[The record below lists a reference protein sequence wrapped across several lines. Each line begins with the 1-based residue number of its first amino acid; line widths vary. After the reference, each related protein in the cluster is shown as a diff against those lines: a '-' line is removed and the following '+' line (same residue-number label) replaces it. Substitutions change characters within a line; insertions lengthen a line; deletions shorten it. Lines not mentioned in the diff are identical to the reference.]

1 MRYRLK
7 CGGKPRRKAFA
18 GADGAIMAAATLA
31 ASAANVAAQG
41 RSASTQAKAME
52 DNAKAQAKAIE
63 RQTSNNNQLQ
73 QEYIQFSKE
82 QNKLLRDQQQ
92 EIQTTL
98 QQLAGQENMNS
109 RLDAGK
115 IILRNGGIGNKRRL
129 TNTFYGGASQPFR
142 VTDGGG
148 VLPIQV
154 NNNGYG
160 LYEIIGN
167 DHEHYHKT
175 KNGKNKTGV
184 GIKFNDGSIV
194 EGEGNQ
200 NSNQGELLYVTPQDA
215 MFISKHSI
223 KGFNPTEAVKQGMHP
238 QQAFNIQQNIKNIN
252 GIADDGGKL
261 PRRRSI
267 AKYGI
272 LDELRDALFTRRG
285 LARGIRE
292 FSQGNPLAPGMFDG
306 IADMIEGNQGE
317 PVYGIDSKGNK
328 HFLGYKPN
336 NDNENALFSII
347 SGPAS
352 KMVKPIKLTQIPINR
367 LRNENSKIAA
377 NYLNKLDYQFNS
389 ENPNLFSSELKGIP
403 INLKTNKPINLS
415 KLASIRFG
423 IQKDLRGSSTGLADN
438 IRILSRNMTT
448 GLNDATTILR
458 SNLYSPS
465 IKNRA
470 QKALDNIIQQVKN
483 KQELRHNKKL
493 WNEAAKEWQQVGTT
507 ADVYN
512 RINPIINN
520 TSRLSLNSAKSF
532 ISNNKKV
539 IGYTG
544 GALGTIG
551 LGSYLGN
558 KTVNWDSDAKHKPIT
573 IDNNAAH
580 PYIDS
585 YRQDQAQQAQQTRQ
599 PQQVQQTN
607 INPIDSIKYDTIKT
621 NNARQDSTNVR
632 SVVQGKQA
640 TNVNTQKQINTTQ
653 AKQDAVNNNTT
664 KVYKNFNEAFDAAIA
679 RGDKTFIFGGLE
691 YAAKKAKGDDS
702 RNRRWGARRTE
713 QVMSKYK
720 SWKDYLNRDDKRKM
734 KCGGRIKAKDG
745 NFWNTYGGSIYNGA
759 GNIGGGLL
767 SLVGGIIAGNKIGKS
782 YKNASNILTNA
793 YSQMHGIN
801 PSIIRK
807 DDFNTG
813 HAIAAIQSADTNVN
827 PVLERIRRNASYES
841 NNINR
846 NTLSSAARQ
855 QRLAGINDRML
866 QRFSEAYANKHN
878 QDQQITQ
885 ANMQRIQEASNTNA
899 QLDSQA
905 MSNYNQLRAQIAMYN
920 NDIENNKIAGIGQ
933 AQADALTNSAT
944 IRGNALQQGLTAL
957 GSGIASAAG
966 GFANAWQANKE
977 YKNNFNNAMLSAQP
991 AGLVAYATYT
1001 NNRDMAE
1008 NLYNDYVNSDNPVLQ
1023 RYATS
1028 LNNKFGFNK
1037 NKRISLNNNSSNNSS
1052 NSVSIPWLKGNIRT
1066 IYGI

>member
-41 RSASTQAKAME
+41 RAASTQAKAME

-63 RQTSNNNQLQ
+63 RQTNNNNQLQ

-129 TNTFYGGASQPFR
+129 SNTFYGGASQPFR

-200 NSNQGELLYVTPQDA
+200 NSNQGELLYVTPQNA

-238 QQAFNIQQNIKNIN
+238 QQAFNIQQNIKNMN

-292 FSQGNPLAPGMFDG
+292 FSQGNPLAPGMLDG

-328 HFLGYKPN
+328 HFIGYKPN
-336 NDNENALFSII
+336 NDNENAGLGLIGGPSNKLGVYASQI
-347 SGPAS
+347 S
-352 KMVKPIKLTQIPINR
+352 KPIRQ
-367 LRNENSKIAA
+367 
-377 NYLNKLDYQFNS
+377 NYLGKVLN
-389 ENPNLFSSELKGIP
+389 
-403 INLKTNKPINLS
+403 
-415 KLASIRFG
+415 
-423 IQKDLRGSSTGLADN
+423 N
-438 IRILSRNMTT
+438 IGRILRQDASTDRGRAINQASR
-448 GLNDATTILR
+448 ILR
-458 SNLYSPS
+458 QDASTDRGRAIFDY
-465 IKNRA
+465 IKNG
-470 QKALDNIIQQVKN
+470 I
-483 KQELRHNKKL
+483 
-493 WNEAAKEWQQVGTT
+493 
-507 ADVYN
+507 
-512 RINPIINN
+512 
-520 TSRLSLNSAKSF
+520 NSAKSF

-558 KTVNWDSDAKHKPIT
+558 KTVNWDSHAKHKPIT
-573 IDNNAAH
+573 INNNAAH

-585 YRQDQAQQAQQTRQ
+585 YRQDQVQQTKQTRQ

-607 INPIDSIKYDTIKT
+607 INPIDSIKYDTIRT
-621 NNARQDSTNVR
+621 NNARQDSTNIR

-653 AKQDAVNNNTT
+653 AKQDAINNNTT

-745 NFWNTYGGSIYNGA
+745 FWNTYGGSIYNGA

-1028 LNNKFGFNK
+1028 LNNKFRFNK
-1037 NKRISLNNNSSNNSS
+1037 NKRISLNNNSSNNNF
-1052 NSVSIPWLKGNIRT
+1052 NSVSIPWLTGNMRT
-1066 IYGI
+1066 IYGL

>member
-31 ASAANVAAQG
+31 ASAANVAAQN

-129 TNTFYGGASQPFR
+129 TNTFYGGASKPFR

-223 KGFNPTEAVKQGMHP
+223 NGFNPTKAVQQGMHP
-238 QQAFNIQQNIKNIN
+238 QQAFNIQQNIKNMN
-252 GIADDGGKL
+252 GIADDGSKL

-367 LRNENSKIAA
+367 LRNENSKTVA
-377 NYLNKLDYQFNS
+377 NYLNKLDYQFKS
-389 ENPNLFSSELKGIP
+389 ETPNLFNSELKGIP
-403 INLKTNKPINLS
+403 INLKTNEPINLS

-438 IRILSRNMTT
+438 IRILSKNMTT
-448 GLNDATTILR
+448 GLNDATTILK

-465 IKNRA
+465 IKNKA
-470 QKALDNIIQQVKN
+470 QKALDNF
-483 KQELRHNKKL
+483 
-493 WNEAAKEWQQVGTT
+493 
-507 ADVYN
+507 
-512 RINPIINN
+512 
-520 TSRLSLNSAKSF
+520 RLSLNPTKSF
-532 ISNNKKV
+532 ISNNKNKIV

-544 GALGTIG
+544 GVLGAIG

-558 KTVNWDSDAKHKPIT
+558 KIVNWYSDAKHKPIT
-573 IDNNAAH
+573 INNNAAH

-607 INPIDSIKYDTIKT
+607 INPIDSIKYDTIRT
-621 NNARQDSTNVR
+621 NNTRQDSTNVR
-632 SVVQGKQA
+632 SVVQRKQA
-640 TNVNTQKQINTTQ
+640 TNVNTQKQITPKQ
-653 AKQDAVNNNTT
+653 AQQDAINNNTT

-720 SWKDYLNRDDKRKM
+720 SWKDYLSRDDKRKM

-1037 NKRISLNNNSSNNSS
+1037 NKRITLNNNSSNNSS
-1052 NSVSIPWLKGNIRT
+1052 NSVSIPWLTGNMRT
-1066 IYGI
+1066 IYGL

>member
-63 RQTSNNNQLQ
+63 RQTNNNNQLQ

-167 DHEHYHKT
+167 DHKHYHKT

-223 KGFNPTEAVKQGMHP
+223 NGFNPTEAVKQGMHP
-238 QQAFNIQQNIKNIN
+238 QQAFNIQQSIKNMN

-272 LDELRDALFTRRG
+272 LDELRDALFTKRG

-352 KMVKPIKLTQIPINR
+352 KMVKPLKLAQIPISR

-377 NYLNKLDYQFNS
+377 NYLNKLDYQFKS
-389 ENPNLFSSELKGIP
+389 ETPNLFSNNVFENAGSNFGINQTRTIP
-403 INLKTNKPINLS
+403 INKRKLVEYRRQFRDDRFKQWMESILKPAKPVDAITHASRNKQLDKELYKLQLQDLKTKGINKVN
-415 KLASIRFG
+415 
-423 IQKDLRGSSTGLADN
+423 T
-438 IRILSRNMTT
+438 
-448 GLNDATTILR
+448 
-458 SNLYSPS
+458 
-465 IKNRA
+465 
-470 QKALDNIIQQVKN
+470 V
-483 KQELRHNKKL
+483 
-493 WNEAAKEWQQVGTT
+493 
-507 ADVYN
+507 
-512 RINPIINN
+512 INP
-520 TSRLSLNSAKSF
+520 AKSF
-532 ISNNKKV
+532 ISNNKKI

-551 LGSYLGN
+551 LGTYLGN
-558 KTVNWDSDAKHKPIT
+558 KTVNWDSNAKHKPIT
-573 IDNNAAH
+573 INNNAAH

-585 YRQDQAQQAQQTRQ
+585 YRQDQARQAQQTRQ
-599 PQQVQQTN
+599 SQQVQQTN
-607 INPIDSIKYDTIKT
+607 INPIDSIKYDTIRT
-621 NNARQDSTNVR
+621 NNTRQDSTNVR

-640 TNVNTQKQINTTQ
+640 TNVNAQKQITPKQ
-653 AKQDAVNNNTT
+653 AQQDAINNNTT

-691 YAAKKAKGDDS
+691 YAAKKSKGDDS

-713 QVMSKYK
+713 KVMSKYK
-720 SWKDYLNRDDKRKM
+720 SWKDYLSRDDKRKM

-745 NFWNTYGGSIYNGA
+745 FWNTYGGSIYNGA

-905 MSNYNQLRAQIAMYN
+905 MNNYNQLRAQIAMYN

-1037 NKRISLNNNSSNNSS
+1037 NKRISLNNSSM
-1052 NSVSIPWLKGNIRT
+1052 PWLKGDIRT
-1066 IYGI
+1066 IYGL

>member
-31 ASAANVAAQG
+31 ASAANVAAQS

-63 RQTSNNNQLQ
+63 RQTNNNNQLQ

-184 GIKFNDGSIV
+184 GIKFSDGSIV

-223 KGFNPTEAVKQGMHP
+223 NGFNPTEAVKQGMHP
-238 QQAFNIQQNIKNIN
+238 QQAFNIQQNIKNMN

-292 FSQGNPLAPGMFDG
+292 FSQGNPLAPGMLDG

-328 HFLGYKPN
+328 HFIGYKPN
-336 NDNENALFSII
+336 NNNENALFSII

-352 KMVKPIKLTQIPINR
+352 KMVKPIELAQIPISR
-367 LRNENSKIAA
+367 LRSKNSKNIA
-377 NYLNKLDYQFNS
+377 NYLNKLNYQFKS
-389 ENPNLFSSELKGIP
+389 ETPNLFSSELKGIP

-465 IKNRA
+465 IKN
-470 QKALDNIIQQVKN
+470 
-483 KQELRHNKKL
+483 
-493 WNEAAKEWQQVGTT
+493 
-507 ADVYN
+507 
-512 RINPIINN
+512 
-520 TSRLSLNSAKSF
+520 TSRRSLNSAKSF
-532 ISNNKKV
+532 ISNNHNKII
-539 IGYTG
+539 IGYIG
-544 GALGTIG
+544 GGLGTIG

-558 KTVNWDSDAKHKPIT
+558 KIVNWDSNTKHKPIT
-573 IDNNAAH
+573 INNNVAH

-585 YRQDQAQQAQQTRQ
+585 YRQDQVQQAQQTRQ

-607 INPIDSIKYDTIKT
+607 VNTIDSIKYDTIRT
-621 NNARQDSTNVR
+621 NSNRQDSTNVR

-653 AKQDAVNNNTT
+653 AKQDAINNNTT

-801 PSIIRK
+801 PSIIKK

-1023 RYATS
+1023 RYTTS

-1052 NSVSIPWLKGNIRT
+1052 NSVSIPWLTGNMRT
-1066 IYGI
+1066 IYGL

>member
-7 CGGKPRRKAFA
+7 CGGKPRKKAFA

-31 ASAANVAAQG
+31 ASAANVVAQS

-63 RQTSNNNQLQ
+63 KQTNNNNQLQ

-92 EIQTTL
+92 EMQTTL

-129 TNTFYGGASQPFR
+129 SNTFYGGASQPFR

-148 VLPIQV
+148 VLPIQI

-223 KGFNPTEAVKQGMHP
+223 NGFNPTEAVKQGMHP
-238 QQAFNIQQNIKNIN
+238 QQAFNIQQNIKNMN
-252 GIADDGGKL
+252 GINDDGSKL

-267 AKYGI
+267 AKYGV
-272 LDELRDALFTRRG
+272 LDELRNALFTRKG
-285 LARGIRE
+285 LAQGIRE
-292 FSQGNPLAPGMFDG
+292 FSQGNPIAPGMLNNF
-306 IADMIEGNQGE
+306 ADMIEGNQGE

-336 NDNENALFSII
+336 NNNENALFSII

-352 KMVKPIKLTQIPINR
+352 KMVKPISSPLINIDR
-367 LRNENSKIAA
+367 LRSENNKKIA
-377 NYLNKLDYQFNS
+377 NYLNKLDYQFKS
-389 ENPNLFSSELKGIP
+389 ETPNLFSNNVFKNAGSNFGINQPKTMPINKRKLVEYRQQFRDDRFRPWMESILKPAKPVDPVIHASRNKALNKELYKLQLQDLKTKGI
-403 INLKTNKPINLS
+403 NKVN
-415 KLASIRFG
+415 
-423 IQKDLRGSSTGLADN
+423 
-438 IRILSRNMTT
+438 
-448 GLNDATTILR
+448 TI
-458 SNLYSPS
+458 
-465 IKNRA
+465 
-470 QKALDNIIQQVKN
+470 
-483 KQELRHNKKL
+483 
-493 WNEAAKEWQQVGTT
+493 
-507 ADVYN
+507 
-512 RINPIINN
+512 INP
-520 TSRLSLNSAKSF
+520 AKSF
-532 ISNNKKV
+532 IFNNKKD
-539 IGYTG
+539 IG
-544 GALGTIG
+544 LTIG
-551 LGSYLGN
+551 AGLGIPTLTMYLGN
-558 KTVNWDSDAKHKPIT
+558 KIIDQIDNKHKPIT

-585 YRQDQAQQAQQTRQ
+585 YRQNQAQQVQQTRQ
-599 PQQVQQTN
+599 HQQVQQTN
-607 INPIDSIKYDTIKT
+607 INPIDSIKYDTIRT
-621 NNARQDSTNVR
+621 NSNRQDSTNVR
-632 SVVQGKQA
+632 PVVQTKQV
-640 TNVNTQKQINTTQ
+640 TNVNTQKQITPKQ
-653 AKQDAVNNNTT
+653 AQQDAINNNTT

-679 RGDKTFIFGGLE
+679 RGDKTFTFGGLE
-691 YAAKKAKGDDS
+691 YAAIKVKGDDS

-720 SWKDYLNRDDKRKM
+720 SWKDYLDREDKRKM
-734 KCGGRIKAKDG
+734 KYGGRIKAKDG
-745 NFWNTYGGSIYNGA
+745 FWNTYGGSIYNGA

-885 ANMQRIQEASNTNA
+885 ANMQRIQEASYANA
-899 QLDSQA
+899 QLNSQA

-944 IRGNALQQGLTAL
+944 IRGNALQQGLNAL

-977 YKNNFNNAMLSAQP
+977 YKNNFNNTMLSAQP

-1008 NLYNDYVNSDNPVLQ
+1008 NLYNDYSNSDNPVLQ
-1023 RYATS
+1023 RYAIN
-1028 LNNKFGFNK
+1028 LNNKFGFTKNNNK
-1037 NKRISLNNNSSNNSS
+1037 NKDIM
-1052 NSVSIPWLKGNIRT
+1052 PWLKGNIRT
-1066 IYGI
+1066 IYGL

>member
-31 ASAANVAAQG
+31 ASAANVAAQN

-129 TNTFYGGASQPFR
+129 SNTFYGGASQPFR

-223 KGFNPTEAVKQGMHP
+223 KGFNPTKAVQQGMHP
-238 QQAFNIQQNIKNIN
+238 QQAFNIQQNIKNMN

-261 PRRRSI
+261 PRRSI

-292 FSQGNPLAPGMFDG
+292 FSQGNPLASGMFDG

-352 KMVKPIKLTQIPINR
+352 KMVKPIKLTQIPINE
-367 LRNENSKIAA
+367 LRNENNKIVA
-377 NYLNKLDYQFNS
+377 NYLNKLDYQFKN
-389 ENPNLFSSELKGIP
+389 ETPNLFSNNVFKNAGSNFGINQTRIMPINKRKLVEYRRQFRDDRFKQWMESILKPAKPVDAITHASRNKQLDKELYKLSLQDLKTKGI
-403 INLKTNKPINLS
+403 NKVN
-415 KLASIRFG
+415 
-423 IQKDLRGSSTGLADN
+423 T
-438 IRILSRNMTT
+438 
-448 GLNDATTILR
+448 
-458 SNLYSPS
+458 
-465 IKNRA
+465 
-470 QKALDNIIQQVKN
+470 V
-483 KQELRHNKKL
+483 
-493 WNEAAKEWQQVGTT
+493 
-507 ADVYN
+507 
-512 RINPIINN
+512 INP
-520 TSRLSLNSAKSF
+520 AKSF

-573 IDNNAAH
+573 INNNAAH

-585 YRQDQAQQAQQTRQ
+585 YRQDQAQQAKQTRQ

-607 INPIDSIKYDTIKT
+607 INPIDSIKYDTIRT

-640 TNVNTQKQINTTQ
+640 TNVNTQKQITPKQ
-653 AKQDAVNNNTT
+653 AQQDAINNNTI
-664 KVYKNFNEAFDAAIA
+664 KVYKNFNEAFDTAIA
-679 RGDKTFIFGGLE
+679 RGDKTFTFGGLE
-691 YAAKKAKGDDS
+691 YAAIKAKGDDS

-1023 RYATS
+1023 RYATF

-1052 NSVSIPWLKGNIRT
+1052 NSVSIPWLTGNMRT
-1066 IYGI
+1066 IYGL

>member
-31 ASAANVAAQG
+31 ASAANVAAQN

-129 TNTFYGGASQPFR
+129 TNTFYGGASKPFR

-223 KGFNPTEAVKQGMHP
+223 NGFNPTKAVQQGMHP
-238 QQAFNIQQNIKNIN
+238 QQAFNIQQNIKNMN
-252 GIADDGGKL
+252 GIADDGSKL

-285 LARGIRE
+285 LARSIRE

-367 LRNENSKIAA
+367 LRNENSKTVA
-377 NYLNKLDYQFNS
+377 NYLNKLDYQFKS
-389 ENPNLFSSELKGIP
+389 ETPNLFNSELKGIP
-403 INLKTNKPINLS
+403 INLKTNEPINLS

-438 IRILSRNMTT
+438 IRILSKNMTT
-448 GLNDATTILR
+448 GLNDATTILK

-465 IKNRA
+465 IKNKA
-470 QKALDNIIQQVKN
+470 QKALDNF
-483 KQELRHNKKL
+483 
-493 WNEAAKEWQQVGTT
+493 
-507 ADVYN
+507 
-512 RINPIINN
+512 
-520 TSRLSLNSAKSF
+520 RLSLNPTKSF
-532 ISNNKKV
+532 ISNNKNKIV

-544 GALGTIG
+544 GVLGAIG

-558 KTVNWDSDAKHKPIT
+558 KIVNWYSDAKHKPIT
-573 IDNNAAH
+573 INNNAAH

-585 YRQDQAQQAQQTRQ
+585 YRQDQIQQAQQAQQTRQ

-607 INPIDSIKYDTIKT
+607 INPIDSIKYDTIRT
-621 NNARQDSTNVR
+621 NNTRQDSTNVR

-640 TNVNTQKQINTTQ
+640 TNVNTQKQITPKQ
-653 AKQDAVNNNTT
+653 AQQDAINNNTT

-720 SWKDYLNRDDKRKM
+720 SWKDYLSRDDKRKM

-1037 NKRISLNNNSSNNSS
+1037 NKRITLNNNSSNNSS
-1052 NSVSIPWLKGNIRT
+1052 NSVSIPWLTGNMRT
-1066 IYGI
+1066 IYGL

>member
-31 ASAANVAAQG
+31 ASAANVAAQS

-63 RQTSNNNQLQ
+63 RQTNNNNQLQ

-92 EIQTTL
+92 EMQTTL

-167 DHEHYHKT
+167 DHKHYHKT

-184 GIKFNDGSIV
+184 GIKFSDGSIV

-238 QQAFNIQQNIKNIN
+238 QQAFNIQQNIKNMN

-292 FSQGNPLAPGMFDG
+292 FSQGNPLAPGMLDG

-328 HFLGYKPN
+328 HFIGYKPN
-336 NDNENALFSII
+336 NNNENALFSII

-352 KMVKPIKLTQIPINR
+352 KMVKPIELAQIPISR
-367 LRNENSKIAA
+367 LRNENSKIIA
-377 NYLNKLDYQFNS
+377 NYLNKLNYQFKS
-389 ENPNLFSSELKGIP
+389 ETPNLFSSKLKGIP
-403 INLKTNKPINLS
+403 INLKTNEPIDLS

-423 IQKDLRGSSTGLADN
+423 IQRDLRGSSTGLADN
-438 IRILSRNMTT
+438 IRILSKNMTT

-465 IKNRA
+465 IKN
-470 QKALDNIIQQVKN
+470 
-483 KQELRHNKKL
+483 
-493 WNEAAKEWQQVGTT
+493 
-507 ADVYN
+507 
-512 RINPIINN
+512 
-520 TSRLSLNSAKSF
+520 TSRRSLNSAKSF

-544 GALGTIG
+544 GTLAGALGAIG
-551 LGSYLGN
+551 SGLYLGN
-558 KTVNWDSDAKHKPIT
+558 KIVNWYSDAKHKPIT
-573 IDNNAAH
+573 IDNSAAH

-585 YRQDQAQQAQQTRQ
+585 YRQDQVQQAQQIRQ
-599 PQQVQQTN
+599 LQQVRQNN
-607 INPIDSIKYDTIKT
+607 INPIDSIKYDTIRT
-621 NNARQDSTNVR
+621 NSNRQDSTNVR

-653 AKQDAVNNNTT
+653 AKQDAINNNTT

-745 NFWNTYGGSIYNGA
+745 FWNTYGGSIYNGA

-899 QLDSQA
+899 QLDNQA

-957 GSGIASAAG
+957 GSGIGSAGG
-966 GFANAWQANKE
+966 GFANAWPANKE

-1028 LNNKFGFNK
+1028 LNNKFRFNK
-1037 NKRISLNNNSSNNSS
+1037 NKRISLNNNSFNNSS
-1052 NSVSIPWLKGNIRT
+1052 NSVSIPWLTGNRRT

>member
-31 ASAANVAAQG
+31 ASAANVAAQS

-92 EIQTTL
+92 EMQTTL

-129 TNTFYGGASQPFR
+129 TNTFYGGASKPFR

-167 DHEHYHKT
+167 DHKHYHKT

-223 KGFNPTEAVKQGMHP
+223 NGFNPTEAVKQGMHP
-238 QQAFNIQQNIKNIN
+238 QQAFNIQQSIKNMN

-272 LDELRDALFTRRG
+272 LDELRDALFTRKG

-292 FSQGNPLAPGMFDG
+292 FSQSNPLAPGMLDG
-306 IADMIEGNQGE
+306 VADMIEGNQGE

-352 KMVKPIKLTQIPINR
+352 KMVKPISSSLININR

-377 NYLNKLDYQFNS
+377 DYLNKLDYQFKS
-389 ENPNLFSSELKGIP
+389 ETPNLFSNNVFENAGSNFGINQTRTMPINKRKLVEYRRQFRDDRFKQWMESILKPAKPVDAITHASRNKQLDKELYKLQLQDLKTKGI
-403 INLKTNKPINLS
+403 NKVN
-415 KLASIRFG
+415 
-423 IQKDLRGSSTGLADN
+423 T
-438 IRILSRNMTT
+438 
-448 GLNDATTILR
+448 
-458 SNLYSPS
+458 
-465 IKNRA
+465 
-470 QKALDNIIQQVKN
+470 V
-483 KQELRHNKKL
+483 
-493 WNEAAKEWQQVGTT
+493 
-507 ADVYN
+507 
-512 RINPIINN
+512 INP
-520 TSRLSLNSAKSF
+520 AKSF
-532 ISNNKKV
+532 ISDNKKI

-551 LGSYLGN
+551 LGAYLGN
-558 KTVNWDSDAKHKPIT
+558 KTVNWDSNAKHKPIT
-573 IDNNAAH
+573 INNNAAY

-585 YRQDQAQQAQQTRQ
+585 YRQDQVQQAQQTRQ
-599 PQQVQQTN
+599 PQQVRQNN
-607 INPIDSIKYDTIKT
+607 INPIDSIKYDTIRT
-621 NNARQDSTNVR
+621 NNVRQDSTNVR
-632 SVVQGKQA
+632 SVVQGKQV
-640 TNVNTQKQINTTQ
+640 TNVNAQKQITPKQ
-653 AKQDAVNNNTT
+653 AQQDAINNNTT

-745 NFWNTYGGSIYNGA
+745 FWNTYGGSIYNGA

-966 GFANAWQANKE
+966 GFANAWQANRE

-1037 NKRISLNNNSSNNSS
+1037 NKRISLNNSSM
-1052 NSVSIPWLKGNIRT
+1052 PWLKGDIRT
-1066 IYGI
+1066 IYGL

>member
-31 ASAANVAAQG
+31 ASAANVAAQS

-63 RQTSNNNQLQ
+63 RQTNNNNQLQ

-92 EIQTTL
+92 EMQTTL

-129 TNTFYGGASQPFR
+129 SNIFYGGASQPFR

-154 NNNGYG
+154 NSNGYG

-175 KNGKNKTGV
+175 KTGKNKTGV

-238 QQAFNIQQNIKNIN
+238 QQAFNIQQNIKNMN

-285 LARGIRE
+285 LAKGIRE
-292 FSQGNPLAPGMFDG
+292 FSQGNPLAPGMFDS
-306 IADMIEGNQGE
+306 IVDMIEGNQGE

-328 HFLGYKPN
+328 HFIGYKPN

-352 KMVKPIKLTQIPINR
+352 RMVKPIKLAQI
-367 LRNENSKIAA
+367 
-377 NYLNKLDYQFNS
+377 
-389 ENPNLFSSELKGIP
+389 
-403 INLKTNKPINLS
+403 
-415 KLASIRFG
+415 
-423 IQKDLRGSSTGLADN
+423 
-438 IRILSRNMTT
+438 
-448 GLNDATTILR
+448 
-458 SNLYSPS
+458 
-465 IKNRA
+465 IKNKA

-493 WNEAAKEWQQVGTT
+493 WNEAAKEWQQAGTT

-558 KTVNWDSDAKHKPIT
+558 KTVNWDSNAKHKPIT
-573 IDNNAAH
+573 INNNTDH

-585 YRQDQAQQAQQTRQ
+585 YRQDQVQQAQQVRQ
-599 PQQVQQTN
+599 NN
-607 INPIDSIKYDTIKT
+607 INPIDSIKYDTIRT
-621 NNARQDSTNVR
+621 NNAKQDSINVR
-632 SVVQGKQA
+632 YVVQGKQA

-653 AKQDAVNNNTT
+653 AKQDAINNNTT

-691 YAAKKAKGDDS
+691 YTAKKAKGDDS

-720 SWKDYLNRDDKRKM
+720 SWKDYLSRDDKRKM

-827 PVLERIRRNASYES
+827 PVLERIRRNTSYES

-899 QLDSQA
+899 LLDNQA

-1028 LNNKFGFNK
+1028 LNNKFRFNK
-1037 NKRISLNNNSSNNSS
+1037 NKRISLNNNSSNNSF
-1052 NSVSIPWLKGNIRT
+1052 NSVSIPWLTGNMRT
-1066 IYGI
+1066 IYGL

>member
-31 ASAANVAAQG
+31 ASAANVAAQS

-63 RQTSNNNQLQ
+63 KQTSNNNQLQ

-92 EIQTTL
+92 EMQTTL

-129 TNTFYGGASQPFR
+129 TNTFYGGTSQPFR

-148 VLPIQV
+148 VLPIQI

-223 KGFNPTEAVKQGMHP
+223 NGFNPTEAVKQGMHP
-238 QQAFNIQQNIKNIN
+238 QQAFNIQQNIKNMN
-252 GIADDGGKL
+252 GINDDGSKL

-272 LDELRDALFTRRG
+272 LDELRDALFTRKG
-285 LARGIRE
+285 LAQGIRE
-292 FSQGNPLAPGMFDG
+292 FSQGNPIAPGMLDG

-328 HFLGYKPN
+328 HFIGYRPN

-352 KMVKPIKLTQIPINR
+352 KMVKPISSSLINIDR
-367 LRNENSKIAA
+367 LRSENNKKIA
-377 NYLNKLDYQFNS
+377 NYLNKLDYQFKS
-389 ENPNLFSSELKGIP
+389 ETPNLFSNNVFKNAGSNFGINQPKTMPINKRKLVEYRQQFRDDRFRQWMESILKPAKPVDPVIHASRNKALNKELYKLQLQDLKTKGI
-403 INLKTNKPINLS
+403 NKVN
-415 KLASIRFG
+415 
-423 IQKDLRGSSTGLADN
+423 T
-438 IRILSRNMTT
+438 
-448 GLNDATTILR
+448 
-458 SNLYSPS
+458 
-465 IKNRA
+465 
-470 QKALDNIIQQVKN
+470 V
-483 KQELRHNKKL
+483 
-493 WNEAAKEWQQVGTT
+493 
-507 ADVYN
+507 
-512 RINPIINN
+512 INP
-520 TSRLSLNSAKSF
+520 AKSF
-532 ISNNKKV
+532 ISNNKKD
-539 IGYTG
+539 IG
-544 GALGTIG
+544 LTIG
-551 LGSYLGN
+551 AGLGIPTLTMYLGN
-558 KTVNWDSDAKHKPIT
+558 KIIDQIDNKYKPIT
-573 IDNNAAH
+573 IDNNATH

-585 YRQDQAQQAQQTRQ
+585 YRQNQAQQVQQTRQ
-599 PQQVQQTN
+599 HQQVQQTN
-607 INPIDSIKYDTIKT
+607 INPINSIKYDTIRT
-621 NNARQDSTNVR
+621 NNNRQDSTNIR
-632 SVVQGKQA
+632 PVVQRKQV
-640 TNVNTQKQINTTQ
+640 TNVNTQKQITPKQ
-653 AKQDAVNNNTT
+653 AQQDAVNNNTT

-679 RGDKTFIFGGLE
+679 RGDKTFTFGGLE
-691 YAAKKAKGDDS
+691 YAAIKAKGDDS

-734 KCGGRIKAKDG
+734 KYGGRIKAKDG
-745 NFWNTYGGSIYNGA
+745 FWNTYGGSIYNGA

-801 PSIIRK
+801 PFIIRK
-807 DDFNTG
+807 NDFNTG

-827 PVLERIRRNASYES
+827 PVLERIRRNAFYES

-885 ANMQRIQEASNTNA
+885 ANMQRIQEASNANA

-944 IRGNALQQGLTAL
+944 IRGNALQQGLNAL

-1008 NLYNDYVNSDNPVLQ
+1008 NLYNDYSNSDNPVLQ
-1023 RYATS
+1023 RYAIN
-1028 LNNKFGFNK
+1028 LNNKFGFTKNNNK
-1037 NKRISLNNNSSNNSS
+1037 NKDIM
-1052 NSVSIPWLKGNIRT
+1052 PWLKGNIRT
-1066 IYGI
+1066 IYGL

>member
-31 ASAANVAAQG
+31 ASAANVAAQS

-63 RQTSNNNQLQ
+63 RQTNNNNQLQ

-92 EIQTTL
+92 EMQTTL

-129 TNTFYGGASQPFR
+129 TNTFYGGTNQPFR

-167 DHEHYHKT
+167 DHKHYHKT

-238 QQAFNIQQNIKNIN
+238 QQAFNIQQNIKNMN

-292 FSQGNPLAPGMFDG
+292 FSQGNPLAPGMLDG

-352 KMVKPIKLTQIPINR
+352 KMVKPIELAQIPISR
-367 LRNENSKIAA
+367 LRNENSKIIA
-377 NYLNKLDYQFNS
+377 NYLNKLNYQFKS
-389 ENPNLFSSELKGIP
+389 ETPNLFSSELKGIP
-403 INLKTNKPINLS
+403 IILKTNEPINLS

-423 IQKDLRGSSTGLADN
+423 IQKNLRGSSTGLADN
-438 IRILSRNMTT
+438 IRILSKNMTT

-465 IKNRA
+465 IKN
-470 QKALDNIIQQVKN
+470 
-483 KQELRHNKKL
+483 
-493 WNEAAKEWQQVGTT
+493 
-507 ADVYN
+507 
-512 RINPIINN
+512 
-520 TSRLSLNSAKSF
+520 TSRRSLNSAKSF
-532 ISNNKKV
+532 ISNDHNKII

-544 GALGTIG
+544 GVLGTIG

-558 KTVNWDSDAKHKPIT
+558 KIVNWDSNAKHKPIT
-573 IDNNAAH
+573 INNNAAH

-585 YRQDQAQQAQQTRQ
+585 YRQDQVQQAQQTRQ

-607 INPIDSIKYDTIKT
+607 INPIDSIKYDTIRT

-653 AKQDAVNNNTT
+653 AKQDAINNNTT

-745 NFWNTYGGSIYNGA
+745 FWNTYGGSIYNGA

-977 YKNNFNNAMLSAQP
+977 YKNNFNNAILSAQP

-1037 NKRISLNNNSSNNSS
+1037 NKRISLNNNSFNNSS
-1052 NSVSIPWLKGNIRT
+1052 NSVSIPWLTGNMRT
-1066 IYGI
+1066 IYGL

>member
-31 ASAANVAAQG
+31 ASAANVAAQN

-142 VTDGGG
+142 VIDGGG

-238 QQAFNIQQNIKNIN
+238 QQAFNIQQNIKNMN

-272 LDELRDALFTRRG
+272 LDELRDALFTKRG

-292 FSQGNPLAPGMFDG
+292 FSQGNPLAPGMLNG

-377 NYLNKLDYQFNS
+377 NYLNKLDYQFKS
-389 ENPNLFSSELKGIP
+389 ETPNLFSNNVFENAGSNFGINQTRTIP
-403 INLKTNKPINLS
+403 INKRKLVEYRRQFRDDRFKQWMESILKPAKPVDAITHAFRNKQLDKELYKLQLQDLKTKGINK
-415 KLASIRFG
+415 
-423 IQKDLRGSSTGLADN
+423 
-438 IRILSRNMTT
+438 
-448 GLNDATTILR
+448 
-458 SNLYSPS
+458 
-465 IKNRA
+465 
-470 QKALDNIIQQVKN
+470 V
-483 KQELRHNKKL
+483 
-493 WNEAAKEWQQVGTT
+493 
-507 ADVYN
+507 
-512 RINPIINN
+512 NPVI
-520 TSRLSLNSAKSF
+520 NSAKSF

-558 KTVNWDSDAKHKPIT
+558 KTVNWDSNAKHKPIT

-585 YRQDQAQQAQQTRQ
+585 YRQDQAQQTQQTRQ

-607 INPIDSIKYDTIKT
+607 INPIDSIKYDTIRT
-621 NNARQDSTNVR
+621 NNTRQDSTNVR

-653 AKQDAVNNNTT
+653 AKQDAINNNTT

-793 YSQMHGIN
+793 YNQMHGIN

-899 QLDSQA
+899 QLDNQA

-977 YKNNFNNAMLSAQP
+977 YKNNFNNTMLSAQP

-1037 NKRISLNNNSSNNSS
+1037 NKRITLNNNSFNNSS
-1052 NSVSIPWLKGNIRT
+1052 NSVSIPWLTGNMRT
-1066 IYGI
+1066 IYGL

>member
-31 ASAANVAAQG
+31 ASAANVAAQN

-223 KGFNPTEAVKQGMHP
+223 NGFNPTKAVQQGMHP
-238 QQAFNIQQNIKNIN
+238 QQAFNIQQNIKNMN
-252 GIADDGGKL
+252 GIADDGSKL

-367 LRNENSKIAA
+367 LRNENSKIVA
-377 NYLNKLDYQFNS
+377 NYLNKLDYQFKS
-389 ENPNLFSSELKGIP
+389 ETPNLFNSELKGIP
-403 INLKTNKPINLS
+403 INLKTNEPINLS

-438 IRILSRNMTT
+438 IRILSKNMTT
-448 GLNDATTILR
+448 GLNDATTILK

-465 IKNRA
+465 IKNKA
-470 QKALDNIIQQVKN
+470 QKALDNF
-483 KQELRHNKKL
+483 
-493 WNEAAKEWQQVGTT
+493 
-507 ADVYN
+507 
-512 RINPIINN
+512 
-520 TSRLSLNSAKSF
+520 RLSLNPTKSF
-532 ISNNKKV
+532 ISNNKNKIV

-544 GALGTIG
+544 GVLGAIG

-558 KTVNWDSDAKHKPIT
+558 KIVNWYSDAKHKPIT
-573 IDNNAAH
+573 INNNAAH

-585 YRQDQAQQAQQTRQ
+585 YRQDQIQQAQQAQQTRQ

-607 INPIDSIKYDTIKT
+607 INPIDSIKYDTIRT
-621 NNARQDSTNVR
+621 NNTRQDSTNVR

-640 TNVNTQKQINTTQ
+640 TNVNTQKQITPKQ
-653 AKQDAVNNNTT
+653 AQQDAINNNTT

-720 SWKDYLNRDDKRKM
+720 SWKDYLSRDNKRKM

-1037 NKRISLNNNSSNNSS
+1037 NKRITLNNNSSNNSS
-1052 NSVSIPWLKGNIRT
+1052 NSVSIPWLTGNMRT
-1066 IYGI
+1066 IYGL

>member
-41 RSASTQAKAME
+41 RAASTQAKAME

-63 RQTSNNNQLQ
+63 RQTNNNNQLQ

-238 QQAFNIQQNIKNIN
+238 QQAFNIQQNIKNMN
-252 GIADDGGKL
+252 GIADDGSKL

-272 LDELRDALFTRRG
+272 LDELRNALFTRRG
-285 LARGIRE
+285 LAQGIRE
-292 FSQGNPLAPGMFDG
+292 FSQGNPLALGMFNG

-352 KMVKPIKLTQIPINR
+352 KMVKPISSSLINIDR
-367 LRNENSKIAA
+367 LRSENSKKIA
-377 NYLNKLDYQFNS
+377 NYLNKLDYQFKS
-389 ENPNLFSSELKGIP
+389 ETPNLFSNNVFKNAGSNFGINQTRTMP
-403 INLKTNKPINLS
+403 INKRKLVEYRQQFRDDRFKQWMESILKPAKPVDAITHASRNKQLDKELYKLQLQDLKTKGVNKVN
-415 KLASIRFG
+415 
-423 IQKDLRGSSTGLADN
+423 T
-438 IRILSRNMTT
+438 
-448 GLNDATTILR
+448 
-458 SNLYSPS
+458 
-465 IKNRA
+465 
-470 QKALDNIIQQVKN
+470 V
-483 KQELRHNKKL
+483 
-493 WNEAAKEWQQVGTT
+493 
-507 ADVYN
+507 
-512 RINPIINN
+512 INP
-520 TSRLSLNSAKSF
+520 AKSF
-532 ISNNKKV
+532 ISNNKKI

-558 KTVNWDSDAKHKPIT
+558 KTVNWDSNAKHKPIT

-585 YRQDQAQQAQQTRQ
+585 YRQDQARQAQQTRQ
-599 PQQVQQTN
+599 PKQVQQNN
-607 INPIDSIKYDTIKT
+607 INPIDSIKYDTIRT

-640 TNVNTQKQINTTQ
+640 TNINTQKQINTIQ
-653 AKQDAVNNNTT
+653 AKQDAINNNTT

-720 SWKDYLNRDDKRKM
+720 SWKDYINRDDKRKM

-1028 LNNKFGFNK
+1028 LNNKFRFNK
-1037 NKRISLNNNSSNNSS
+1037 NKRISLNNSSNNSS
-1052 NSVSIPWLKGNIRT
+1052 NSVSIPWLTGNMRT
-1066 IYGI
+1066 IYGL

>member
-31 ASAANVAAQG
+31 ASAANVAAQS

-92 EIQTTL
+92 EMQTTL

-129 TNTFYGGASQPFR
+129 SNTFYGGASQPFR

-167 DHEHYHKT
+167 DHKHYHKT

-184 GIKFNDGSIV
+184 GIKFSDGSIV

-223 KGFNPTEAVKQGMHP
+223 NGFNPTEAVKQGMHP
-238 QQAFNIQQNIKNIN
+238 QQAFNIQQNIKNMN

-272 LDELRDALFTRRG
+272 LNELRDALFTRRG

-292 FSQGNPLAPGMFDG
+292 FSQGNPLAPGMLDG

-328 HFLGYKPN
+328 HFLGYKTN

-352 KMVKPIKLTQIPINR
+352 KMVKPIKLAQIPINR

-377 NYLNKLDYQFNS
+377 NYLNKLNYQFKS
-389 ENPNLFSSELKGIP
+389 ETPNLFSNNVFENAGSNFGINQTRTIP
-403 INLKTNKPINLS
+403 INKRKLVEYRRQFRDDRFKQWMESILKPAKPVDAITHASRNKQLDKELYKLSLQDLKTKGINKVN
-415 KLASIRFG
+415 
-423 IQKDLRGSSTGLADN
+423 T
-438 IRILSRNMTT
+438 
-448 GLNDATTILR
+448 
-458 SNLYSPS
+458 
-465 IKNRA
+465 
-470 QKALDNIIQQVKN
+470 V
-483 KQELRHNKKL
+483 
-493 WNEAAKEWQQVGTT
+493 
-507 ADVYN
+507 
-512 RINPIINN
+512 INP
-520 TSRLSLNSAKSF
+520 AKSF

-544 GALGTIG
+544 GTLGTIG

-558 KTVNWDSDAKHKPIT
+558 KTVNWDSNAKHKPIT
-573 IDNNAAH
+573 INNNAAH

-585 YRQDQAQQAQQTRQ
+585 YRQDQVQQAQQT
-599 PQQVQQTN
+599 QQIKQNN
-607 INPIDSIKYDTIKT
+607 INPIDSIKYDTLRT

-653 AKQDAVNNNTT
+653 AKQDAINNNTT

-866 QRFSEAYANKHN
+866 QRFSEAYSNKHN

-1037 NKRISLNNNSSNNSS
+1037 NKRISLNNNSFNNNS
-1052 NSVSIPWLKGNIRT
+1052 NSVSIPWLTGNMRT
-1066 IYGI
+1066 IYGL

>member
-31 ASAANVAAQG
+31 ASAANVAAQS

-129 TNTFYGGASQPFR
+129 TNTFYRGASQPFR

-148 VLPIQV
+148 VIPIQV

-238 QQAFNIQQNIKNIN
+238 QQAFNIQQNIKNMN

-267 AKYGI
+267 AKYGV

-292 FSQGNPLAPGMFDG
+292 FSQGNPLAPGMLDG

-367 LRNENSKIAA
+367 LRNENNKIVA
-377 NYLNKLDYQFNS
+377 NYLNKLDYQFKS
-389 ENPNLFSSELKGIP
+389 ETPNLFSSELKRIP

-458 SNLYSPS
+458 SNLYP
-465 IKNRA
+465 
-470 QKALDNIIQQVKN
+470 
-483 KQELRHNKKL
+483 
-493 WNEAAKEWQQVGTT
+493 
-507 ADVYN
+507 
-512 RINPIINN
+512 
-520 TSRLSLNSAKSF
+520 RLSLNSAKSF

-573 IDNNAAH
+573 INNNAAH

-599 PQQVQQTN
+599 PQRVQQTN
-607 INPIDSIKYDTIKT
+607 INPIDSIKYDTIRT
-621 NNARQDSTNVR
+621 NNTRQDSTNVR

-640 TNVNTQKQINTTQ
+640 TNVNTQKQITPKQ
-653 AKQDAVNNNTT
+653 AQQDAINNNTT
-664 KVYKNFNEAFDAAIA
+664 KIYKNFNEAFDAAIA
-679 RGDKTFIFGGLE
+679 RGDKTFTFGGLE
-691 YAAKKAKGDDS
+691 YAAIKAKGDDS

-720 SWKDYLNRDDKRKM
+720 SWKDYLNRNDKRKM

-759 GNIGGGLL
+759 GNIGGSLL

-813 HAIAAIQSADTNVN
+813 HTIAAIQSADTNVN

-957 GSGIASAAG
+957 SSGIASAAG

-1028 LNNKFGFNK
+1028 LNNKFRFNK
-1037 NKRISLNNNSSNNSS
+1037 NKRITLNNNSSNNSS
-1052 NSVSIPWLKGNIRT
+1052 NSVFIPWLTGNMRT
-1066 IYGI
+1066 IYGL

>member
-31 ASAANVAAQG
+31 ASAANVAAQN

-63 RQTSNNNQLQ
+63 RQTNNNNQLQ

-92 EIQTTL
+92 EMQTTL

-167 DHEHYHKT
+167 DHKHYHKT

-184 GIKFNDGSIV
+184 GIKFSDGSIV

-223 KGFNPTEAVKQGMHP
+223 NGFNPTEAVKQGMHP
-238 QQAFNIQQNIKNIN
+238 QQAFNIQQNIKNMN

-292 FSQGNPLAPGMFDG
+292 FSQGNPLAPGMLDG

-317 PVYGIDSKGNK
+317 PIYGIDSKGNK
-328 HFLGYKPN
+328 HFIGYKPN
-336 NDNENALFSII
+336 NNNENALFSII

-352 KMVKPIKLTQIPINR
+352 KMVKPIELAQIPISR
-367 LRNENSKIAA
+367 LRSENSKNIA
-377 NYLNKLDYQFNS
+377 NYLNKLDYQFKS
-389 ENPNLFSSELKGIP
+389 ETPNLFSSELKGIP
-403 INLKTNKPINLS
+403 INLKTNKPIDLS

-458 SNLYSPS
+458 SNLYNPS
-465 IKNRA
+465 IK
-470 QKALDNIIQQVKN
+470 
-483 KQELRHNKKL
+483 
-493 WNEAAKEWQQVGTT
+493 
-507 ADVYN
+507 
-512 RINPIINN
+512 N

-532 ISNNKKV
+532 ISNDHNKII

-558 KTVNWDSDAKHKPIT
+558 KTVNWDSNAKHKPIT

-585 YRQDQAQQAQQTRQ
+585 YRQDQVQQAQQVRQ
-599 PQQVQQTN
+599 NN
-607 INPIDSIKYDTIKT
+607 INPIDSIKYDTIRT
-621 NNARQDSTNVR
+621 NSNRQDSTNVR

-679 RGDKTFIFGGLE
+679 RGDKTFIFGGLK

-745 NFWNTYGGSIYNGA
+745 FWNTYGGSIYNGA

-1052 NSVSIPWLKGNIRT
+1052 NSVSIPWLTGNMRT
-1066 IYGI
+1066 IYGL

>member
-7 CGGKPRRKAFA
+7 CGGKPRRKALA

-31 ASAANVAAQG
+31 ASAANVAAQN

-129 TNTFYGGASQPFR
+129 TNTFYGGASKPFR

-200 NSNQGELLYVTPQDA
+200 NSNQGELLYVTPRDA

-223 KGFNPTEAVKQGMHP
+223 NGFNPTKAVQQGMHP
-238 QQAFNIQQNIKNIN
+238 QQAFNIQQNIKNMN
-252 GIADDGGKL
+252 GIADDGSKL

-367 LRNENSKIAA
+367 LRNENSKTVA
-377 NYLNKLDYQFNS
+377 NYLNKLDYQFKS
-389 ENPNLFSSELKGIP
+389 ETPNLFNSELKGIP
-403 INLKTNKPINLS
+403 INLKTNEPINLS

-438 IRILSRNMTT
+438 IRILSKNMTT
-448 GLNDATTILR
+448 GLNDATTILK

-465 IKNRA
+465 IKNKA
-470 QKALDNIIQQVKN
+470 QKALDNF
-483 KQELRHNKKL
+483 
-493 WNEAAKEWQQVGTT
+493 
-507 ADVYN
+507 
-512 RINPIINN
+512 
-520 TSRLSLNSAKSF
+520 RLSLNPTKSF
-532 ISNNKKV
+532 ISNNKNKIV

-544 GALGTIG
+544 GVLGAIG

-558 KTVNWDSDAKHKPIT
+558 KIVNWYSDAKHKPIT
-573 IDNNAAH
+573 INNNAAH

-585 YRQDQAQQAQQTRQ
+585 YRQDQIQQAQQAQQTRQ

-607 INPIDSIKYDTIKT
+607 INPIDSIKYDTIRT
-621 NNARQDSTNVR
+621 NNTRQDSTNVR

-640 TNVNTQKQINTTQ
+640 TNVNTQKQITPKQ
-653 AKQDAVNNNTT
+653 AQQDAINNNTT

-691 YAAKKAKGDDS
+691 YDAKKAKGDDS

-720 SWKDYLNRDDKRKM
+720 SWKDYLSRDDKRKM

-899 QLDSQA
+899 QLDSLA

-1037 NKRISLNNNSSNNSS
+1037 NKRITLNNNSSNNSS
-1052 NSVSIPWLKGNIRT
+1052 NSVSIPWLTGNMRT
-1066 IYGI
+1066 IYGL

>member
-31 ASAANVAAQG
+31 ASAANVAAQN

-115 IILRNGGIGNKRRL
+115 IILKNGGIGNKRKL

-142 VTDGGG
+142 VIDGGG

-238 QQAFNIQQNIKNIN
+238 QQAFNIQQNIKNMN

-272 LDELRDALFTRRG
+272 LDELRDALFTRKG
-285 LARGIRE
+285 LARGIKE
-292 FSQGNPLAPGMFDG
+292 FSQGNPLAPGMLNG

-336 NDNENALFSII
+336 NDNENAGLGLIG
-347 SGPAS
+347 GP
-352 KMVKPIKLTQIPINR
+352 V
-367 LRNENSKIAA
+367 RNVGK
-377 NYLNKLDYQFNS
+377 
-389 ENPNLFSSELKGIP
+389 
-403 INLKTNKPINLS
+403 
-415 KLASIRFG
+415 
-423 IQKDLRGSSTGLADN
+423 
-438 IRILSRNMTT
+438 
-448 GLNDATTILR
+448 
-458 SNLYSPS
+458 
-465 IKNRA
+465 
-470 QKALDNIIQQVKN
+470 IIQQANRSKQIMGITRATMNKSKN
-483 KQELRHNKKL
+483 VIPTYNIKPSIEQSNARANQIALEDKRWRDRTKTIMNSSEHANRTKQLNKELYRLSLQNSFNDRKDLINKAIR
-493 WNEAAKEWQQVGTT
+493 NSINIRSKEQIPQIVDKTRSR
-507 ADVYN
+507 YN
-512 RINPIINN
+512 RIRQNQQSSNEFIVNLEP
-520 TSRLSLNSAKSF
+520 AKSF
-532 ISNNKKV
+532 ISNNKKI

-558 KTVNWDSDAKHKPIT
+558 KTVNWDSNAKHKPIT
-573 IDNNAAH
+573 INNNAAH

-599 PQQVQQTN
+599 NQQVQQTN
-607 INPIDSIKYDTIKT
+607 INPIDSIKYDTIRT
-621 NNARQDSTNVR
+621 NNTRQDSTNIR

-653 AKQDAVNNNTT
+653 AKQDAINNNTT

-720 SWKDYLNRDDKRKM
+720 SWKDYLSRDNKRKM

-1028 LNNKFGFNK
+1028 LNNKFRFNK
-1037 NKRISLNNNSSNNSS
+1037 NKRISLNNNYSNNSS
-1052 NSVSIPWLKGNIRT
+1052 NSVSIPWLTGNMRT
-1066 IYGI
+1066 IYGL

>member
-63 RQTSNNNQLQ
+63 RQTNNNNQLQ

-129 TNTFYGGASQPFR
+129 SNTFYGGANQPFR

-223 KGFNPTEAVKQGMHP
+223 RGFNPTEAVKQGMHP
-238 QQAFNIQQNIKNIN
+238 QQAFNIQQNIKNMN
-252 GIADDGGKL
+252 GIADDGSKL
-261 PRRRSI
+261 PRRSI

-272 LDELRDALFTRRG
+272 LDELRDALFTRRS

-292 FSQGNPLAPGMFDG
+292 FSQGNPLAPGMLDSF
-306 IADMIEGNQGE
+306 ADMIEGNQGE
-317 PVYGIDSKGNK
+317 PIYGIDSKGNK

-352 KMVKPIKLTQIPINR
+352 KMVKPISSSLINIDR
-367 LRNENSKIAA
+367 LRSENSKKIA
-377 NYLNKLDYQFNS
+377 NYLNKLNYQFKS
-389 ENPNLFSSELKGIP
+389 ETPNLFSNNVFENAGSNFGINQTRTMPINKRKLVEYRRQFRDDRFKQWMESILKPAKPVDLITHVSRNKQLDKELYKLQLQDLKTKGI
-403 INLKTNKPINLS
+403 NKVN
-415 KLASIRFG
+415 
-423 IQKDLRGSSTGLADN
+423 T
-438 IRILSRNMTT
+438 
-448 GLNDATTILR
+448 
-458 SNLYSPS
+458 
-465 IKNRA
+465 
-470 QKALDNIIQQVKN
+470 V
-483 KQELRHNKKL
+483 
-493 WNEAAKEWQQVGTT
+493 
-507 ADVYN
+507 
-512 RINPIINN
+512 INP
-520 TSRLSLNSAKSF
+520 AKSF
-532 ISNNKKV
+532 ISNNKKI

-558 KTVNWDSDAKHKPIT
+558 KTVNWDSNAKHKSIT

-585 YRQDQAQQAQQTRQ
+585 YRQDQAQQVQQTRQ

-607 INPIDSIKYDTIKT
+607 INPIDSIKYDTIRT

-653 AKQDAVNNNTT
+653 AKQDAINNNTT

-745 NFWNTYGGSIYNGA
+745 FWNTYGGSIYNGA

-885 ANMQRIQEASNTNA
+885 ANIQRIQEASNTNA

-905 MSNYNQLRAQIAMYN
+905 MSNYNLLRAQIAMYN

-1028 LNNKFGFNK
+1028 LNNKFRFNK
-1037 NKRISLNNNSSNNSS
+1037 NKRITLNNNSFNNSS
-1052 NSVSIPWLKGNIRT
+1052 NSVSIPWLTGNMRT
-1066 IYGI
+1066 IYGL

>member
-31 ASAANVAAQG
+31 ASAANVAAQS

-63 RQTSNNNQLQ
+63 RQTNNNNQLQ

-92 EIQTTL
+92 EMQTTL

-115 IILRNGGIGNKRRL
+115 IILRNGGIGNKKRL

-154 NNNGYG
+154 NSNGYG

-167 DHEHYHKT
+167 DHKHYHKT

-223 KGFNPTEAVKQGMHP
+223 NGFNPTEAVKQGMHP
-238 QQAFNIQQNIKNIN
+238 QQAFNIQQSIKNMN

-285 LARGIRE
+285 LAQGIRE

-336 NDNENALFSII
+336 NDNENAGLGLIGGPVRNVGKIIQQANKSKQIMGITRATINKSKNVIPTYNIKPSI
-347 SGPAS
+347 
-352 KMVKPIKLTQIPINR
+352 
-367 LRNENSKIAA
+367 E
-377 NYLNKLDYQFNS
+377 D
-389 ENPNLFSSELKGIP
+389 
-403 INLKTNKPINLS
+403 
-415 KLASIRFG
+415 
-423 IQKDLRGSSTGLADN
+423 ADN
-438 IRILSRNMTT
+438 IRILSKNMTT
-448 GLNDATTILR
+448 GLNDAITILR

-465 IKNRA
+465 IKNKA
-470 QKALDNIIQQVKN
+470 QKALDNIIQQVRN
-483 KQELRHNKKL
+483 KQKLRRDEKFLK
-493 WNEAAKEWQQVGTT
+493 EIAKELQQGSTT
-507 ADVYN
+507 EDVYN
-512 RINPIINN
+512 GMSPIINN

-558 KTVNWDSDAKHKPIT
+558 KTVNWDSNAKHKSIT

-585 YRQDQAQQAQQTRQ
+585 YRQDQAQQARQ
-599 PQQVQQTN
+599 PQQVKQNN
-607 INPIDSIKYDTIKT
+607 INPVDSIKYDTIRT

-640 TNVNTQKQINTTQ
+640 TNVNAQKQINTAQ
-653 AKQDAVNNNTT
+653 AKQDAINNNTT

-745 NFWNTYGGSIYNGA
+745 FWNTYGGSIYNGA

-899 QLDSQA
+899 QLDNQA

-1037 NKRISLNNNSSNNSS
+1037 NKRISLNNNSFNNNS
-1052 NSVSIPWLKGNIRT
+1052 NSVFIP
-1066 IYGI
+1066 

>member
-31 ASAANVAAQG
+31 ASAANVAAQS

-92 EIQTTL
+92 EMQTTL

-129 TNTFYGGASQPFR
+129 TNTFYGGASKPFR

-167 DHEHYHKT
+167 DHKHYHKT

-223 KGFNPTEAVKQGMHP
+223 NGFNPTEAVKQGMHP
-238 QQAFNIQQNIKNIN
+238 QQAFNIQQSIKNMN

-272 LDELRDALFTRRG
+272 LDELRDALFTRKG

-292 FSQGNPLAPGMFDG
+292 FSQSNPLAPGMLDG

-352 KMVKPIKLTQIPINR
+352 KMVKPISSSLININR

-377 NYLNKLDYQFNS
+377 DYLNKLDYQFKS
-389 ENPNLFSSELKGIP
+389 ETPNLFSNNVFENAGSNFGINQTRTMPINKRKLVEYRRQFRDDRFKQWMESILKPAKPVDAITHASRNKQLDKELYKLQLQDLKTKGI
-403 INLKTNKPINLS
+403 NK
-415 KLASIRFG
+415 
-423 IQKDLRGSSTGLADN
+423 
-438 IRILSRNMTT
+438 
-448 GLNDATTILR
+448 
-458 SNLYSPS
+458 
-465 IKNRA
+465 
-470 QKALDNIIQQVKN
+470 V
-483 KQELRHNKKL
+483 
-493 WNEAAKEWQQVGTT
+493 
-507 ADVYN
+507 
-512 RINPIINN
+512 NPVI
-520 TSRLSLNSAKSF
+520 NSAKSF
-532 ISNNKKV
+532 ISDNKKI

-551 LGSYLGN
+551 LGAYLGN
-558 KTVNWDSDAKHKPIT
+558 KTVNWDSNAKHKPIT
-573 IDNNAAH
+573 INNNAAY

-585 YRQDQAQQAQQTRQ
+585 YRQDQVQQAQQTRQ
-599 PQQVQQTN
+599 PQQVRQNN
-607 INPIDSIKYDTIKT
+607 INPIDSIKYDTIRT
-621 NNARQDSTNVR
+621 NNVRQDSTNVR
-632 SVVQGKQA
+632 SVVQGKQT
-640 TNVNTQKQINTTQ
+640 TNVNAQKQITPKQ
-653 AKQDAVNNNTT
+653 AQQDAINNNTT

-745 NFWNTYGGSIYNGA
+745 FWNTYGGSIYNGA

-899 QLDSQA
+899 QLNSQA

-966 GFANAWQANKE
+966 GFANAWQANRE

-1037 NKRISLNNNSSNNSS
+1037 NKRISLNNNSSNNNF
-1052 NSVSIPWLKGNIRT
+1052 NSISMPWLTSNMRT
-1066 IYGI
+1066 IYGL

>member
-7 CGGKPRRKAFA
+7 CGGKPRRKALA

-31 ASAANVAAQG
+31 ASAANVAAQS
-41 RSASTQAKAME
+41 RAASTQAKAME

-63 RQTSNNNQLQ
+63 RQTNNNNQLQ

-92 EIQTTL
+92 EMQTTL

-154 NNNGYG
+154 NSNGYG

-167 DHEHYHKT
+167 DHKHYHKT

-223 KGFNPTEAVKQGMHP
+223 NGFNPTEAVKQGMHP
-238 QQAFNIQQNIKNIN
+238 QQAFNIQQNIKNMN
-252 GIADDGGKL
+252 GIADDGSKL
-261 PRRRSI
+261 PRRRRSI

-285 LARGIRE
+285 LAQGIRE
-292 FSQGNPLAPGMFDG
+292 FSQGNPLAPGILDG

-328 HFLGYKPN
+328 HFIGYKPN
-336 NDNENALFSII
+336 NNNENALFSII

-367 LRNENSKIAA
+367 LPNKNSKTIA
-377 NYLNKLDYQFNS
+377 NYLNKLDYQFKN
-389 ENPNLFSSELKGIP
+389 ETPNLFSNNVFKNAGSNFGINQTRTMPINKRKLVEYRRQFRDDRFKQWMESILKPAKPVDAITHTSRNKQLDKELYKLQLQDLKTKGI
-403 INLKTNKPINLS
+403 NK
-415 KLASIRFG
+415 
-423 IQKDLRGSSTGLADN
+423 
-438 IRILSRNMTT
+438 
-448 GLNDATTILR
+448 
-458 SNLYSPS
+458 
-465 IKNRA
+465 
-470 QKALDNIIQQVKN
+470 V
-483 KQELRHNKKL
+483 
-493 WNEAAKEWQQVGTT
+493 
-507 ADVYN
+507 
-512 RINPIINN
+512 NPVI
-520 TSRLSLNSAKSF
+520 NSAKSF
-532 ISNNKKV
+532 ISNNKKI

-558 KTVNWDSDAKHKPIT
+558 KTVNWDNNAKHKPIT
-573 IDNNAAH
+573 IDNNVAH

-585 YRQDQAQQAQQTRQ
+585 YRQDQVQQARQTQQA
-599 PQQVQQTN
+599 QQVQQTN
-607 INPIDSIKYDTIKT
+607 INPIDSIKYDTIRT
-621 NNARQDSTNVR
+621 NNTRQDSTNVR

-640 TNVNTQKQINTTQ
+640 TNINTQKQINTTQ
-653 AKQDAVNNNTT
+653 AKQDAINNNTT

-1037 NKRISLNNNSSNNSS
+1037 NKRITLNNNSSNNNS
-1052 NSVSIPWLKGNIRT
+1052 NSVSIPWLTGNMRT
-1066 IYGI
+1066 IYGL

>member
-31 ASAANVAAQG
+31 ASAANVAAQN

-129 TNTFYGGASQPFR
+129 INTFYGGASKPFR

-200 NSNQGELLYVTPQDA
+200 NSNQGELLYVTPRDA

-223 KGFNPTEAVKQGMHP
+223 NGFNPTKAVQQGMHP
-238 QQAFNIQQNIKNIN
+238 QQAFNIQQNIKNMN
-252 GIADDGGKL
+252 GIADDGSKL

-367 LRNENSKIAA
+367 LRNENSKTVA
-377 NYLNKLDYQFNS
+377 NYLNKLDYQFKS
-389 ENPNLFSSELKGIP
+389 ETPNLFNSELKGIP
-403 INLKTNKPINLS
+403 INLKTNEPINLS

-438 IRILSRNMTT
+438 IRILSKNMTT
-448 GLNDATTILR
+448 GLNDATTILK

-465 IKNRA
+465 IKNKA
-470 QKALDNIIQQVKN
+470 QKALDNF
-483 KQELRHNKKL
+483 
-493 WNEAAKEWQQVGTT
+493 
-507 ADVYN
+507 
-512 RINPIINN
+512 
-520 TSRLSLNSAKSF
+520 RLSLNPTKSF
-532 ISNNKKV
+532 ISNNKNKIV

-544 GALGTIG
+544 GVLGAIG

-558 KTVNWDSDAKHKPIT
+558 KIVNWYSDAKHKPIT
-573 IDNNAAH
+573 INNNAAH

-585 YRQDQAQQAQQTRQ
+585 YRQDQIQQAQQAQQTRQ

-607 INPIDSIKYDTIKT
+607 INPIDSIKYDTIRT
-621 NNARQDSTNVR
+621 NNTRQDSTNVR

-640 TNVNTQKQINTTQ
+640 TNVNTQKQITPKQ
-653 AKQDAVNNNTT
+653 AQQDAINNNTT

-720 SWKDYLNRDDKRKM
+720 SWKDYLSRDDKRKM

-1037 NKRISLNNNSSNNSS
+1037 NKRITLNNNSSNNSS
-1052 NSVSIPWLKGNIRT
+1052 NSVSIPWLTGNMRT
-1066 IYGI
+1066 IYGL